1 MKNKL
6 PLAEVAVVALVG
18 YGLARLTQS
27 VPALN
32 ERKMLT
38 RTLLYT
44 AGYLVAAYLRP
55 AGGYRF
61 LATRKN
67 GADDAD
73 AGDDE

>member
-1 MKNKL
+1 MKNVSV
-6 PLAEVAVVALVG
+6 AEIAIVALVG

-32 ERKMLT
+32 ERKVLT

-55 AGGYRF
+55 AGGYR
-61 LATRKN
+61 LLTTRKN
-67 GADDAD
+67 GDAPADNA
-73 AGDDE
+73 E

>member
-1 MKNKL
+1 MKNV
-6 PLAEVAVVALVG
+6 PVAEIAIVALVG

-32 ERKMLT
+32 ERKVLT

-55 AGGYRF
+55 AGGYR
-61 LATRKN
+61 LLTTRKN
-67 GADDAD
+67 GDAPADNA
-73 AGDDE
+73 E

>member
-6 PLAEVAVVALVG
+6 PLAEIAIVTLVG

-32 ERKMLT
+32 ERKVLT

-44 AGYLVAAYLRP
+44 AGYLVAAYMRP

-61 LATRKN
+61 LAKRKN
-67 GADDAD
+67 GADDE
-73 AGDDE
+73 DDDG

>member
-1 MKNKL
+1 MKNV
-6 PLAEVAVVALVG
+6 PVAEIAIVALVG

-32 ERKMLT
+32 ERKVLT

-55 AGGYRF
+55 AGGYR
-61 LATRKN
+61 LLTTRKN
-67 GADDAD
+67 GDNT